1 MFIHQIIIFI
11 YLCIIKDIR
20 GGMYLREI
28 QIENFKSF
36 GNRVRIPFLTGFT
49 AITGPNGSGK
59 SNIIDAILFVLGV
72 RSPKMVR
79 AERLTDLIHKGAKD
93 ANYCKVSLIFDNSS
107 RELPVDS
114 DEIILTRKIK
124 KAPLPDKPDNYY
136 SYYYINGKSASLSEF
151 IGLLSQGNIS
161 ENCIIQQGDVTAI
174 VEMSDMQRRK
184 IIDELAGIADFDAE
198 IEKAKKEREEV
209 EDNME
214 KIEIILS
221 EIRKQIRQLK
231 RDRDDALKYKELK
244 DELTRY
250 NSMMSYKKK
259 MEIER
264 EISEVTKQIES
275 YEKSRVEYEE
285 KIKEIK
291 KKYNEKLLR
300 FQELEDKIS
309 SVGGEELLEIKQRI
323 DEAKEEI
330 IKSRERINHYRME
343 IAEGE
348 GEIKELE
355 SKLSRIKKE
364 LKQYEKKIKELNAEY
379 ERKDRDML
387 SIKSKLDDMKRK
399 AEHSDD
405 ITMEL
410 SREIAKLRKF
420 LNEKMEEQHKLLLE
434 RDRVSQQME
443 AIESR
448 FMDVKQN
455 KESMEIELREVK
467 EELSEKRR
475 GAREQEKRKEE
486 LEKKLFEFK
495 KKEAEI
501 GSRLRELD
509 RKIISIQRELAK
521 LRNQQ
526 DIASIS
532 SATKAIL
539 DARDEGIIKGIH
551 GSIAELGEV
560 NEEYALALEIAAGRR
575 IESIVVENDEVAAK
589 CIEYLKK
596 NDYGRATFLP
606 LNKIMEGKPRGKAL
620 LAVRDEDAIGFAIDL
635 IKFNPRYRAAFWY
648 VFGDTVVVKNIDAA
662 RRLMGGVRLVTLQG
676 ELIEASGAMTGG
688 SVMARK
694 SFGMADRQRISELTE
709 ELRNAS
715 AEQDSLTDELV
726 RVKEEIGVIE
736 GELGS
741 ISYEGMEDVEK
752 LEIRRKE
759 IERSLKV
766 VAEEYNRIEK
776 ERDEIRKRL
785 DEIVL
790 KIDAGE
796 KEIGEIE
803 KKINEKEE
811 ELIKIASKE
820 AIKEINEMRNTLNS
834 LQEELIKID
843 GEIKTAEKQRDV
855 IEERKKEIENRIEEL
870 RGKINEMRAE
880 IAKEQKNIDKNK
892 NELRAM
898 EAMEAK
904 ISGKATQMSKE
915 RDKLYREIA
924 DMENKIESL
933 STKIETTIDLIARA
947 KARLPTLESALA
959 EVMDVEEE
967 FEEGNIP
974 PMEEIK
980 RRIKEIEVK
989 MEKMQPI
996 NMRALEEYER
1006 QEERKNKFEE
1016 EINKLKQ
1023 HRKEL
1028 IKLEGEINQRKKEA
1042 FFEVFNK
1049 VRENYRKIYFQLT
1062 GGEGDLILENEEEP
1076 FEGGLIIKV
1085 KPPGKRSLSLK
1096 SLSGGEKSIASLSFI
1111 FAIQEYEPSSFY
1123 ALDEIDMFL
1132 DEKNAEKVAKMIS
1145 ENSRRA
1151 QFIVV
1156 SLRRITLMQ
1165 ADHIYGVTSTD
1176 GVSTIIGNVN
1186 VREVEKMVEV
1196 K

>member
-1 MFIHQIIIFI
+1 
-11 YLCIIKDIR
+11 
-20 GGMYLREI
+20 MYLREI

-124 KAPLPDKPDNYY
+124 KAPLPNKPDNYY

-151 IGLLSQGNIS
+151 IGLLSEGNIS
-161 ENCIIQQGDVTAI
+161 ENCIVQQGDVTAI

-184 IIDELAGIADFDAE
+184 IIDELAGISDFDTE

-231 RDRDDALKYKELK
+231 RDRDDALRYKELK
-244 DELTRY
+244 DGLSRY
-250 NSMMSYKKK
+250 NAMMSYKKK
-259 MEIER
+259 VEIER
-264 EISEVTKQIES
+264 EIAEVTKQIES
-275 YEKSRVEYEE
+275 YEKSKAEYEE
-285 KIKEIK
+285 RIKEIK
-291 KKYNEKLLR
+291 KKYNEKVLR
-300 FQELEDKIS
+300 FQELEDKIAS
-309 SVGGEELLEIKQRI
+309 IGGEELIEIKQRI
-323 DEAKEEI
+323 DAAKEEI
-330 IKSRERINHYRME
+330 IKSKERINHYRME

-355 SKLSRIKKE
+355 SRLSKVKKE
-364 LKQYEKKIKELNAEY
+364 LKQYERRIKELNEEY
-379 ERKDRDML
+379 ERKDRDAI
-387 SIKSKLDDMKRK
+387 SIKSKLEEMKRK
-399 AEHSDD
+399 AEHSDE
-405 ITMEL
+405 IAMEL
-410 SREIAKLRKF
+410 SREIAKLRKI
-420 LNEKMEEQHKLLLE
+420 LNEKREEHHKLLLE
-434 RDRVSQQME
+434 RDRISQQME
-443 AIESR
+443 GIEAR

-455 KESMEIELREVK
+455 KESLETELQEVK
-467 EELSEKRR
+467 EELAEKRK
-475 GAREQEKRKEE
+475 GTKEQEKRKEE
-486 LEKKLFEFK
+486 LEKKLFDFK
-495 KKEAEI
+495 KREAEI
-501 GSRLRELD
+501 GARLRELD

-526 DIASIS
+526 DMASIS
-532 SATKAIL
+532 SAVRAIL

-560 NEEYALALEIAAGRR
+560 DEEYSLALEIAAGRR

-606 LNKIMEGKPRGKAL
+606 LNKLSEGKPRGKAL
-620 LAVRDEDAIGFAIDL
+620 LASRDKDAIGFAIDL
-635 IKFNPRYRAAFWY
+635 VKFNPRYRAAFWY
-648 VFGDTVVVKNIDAA
+648 VFGDTIVVRDIDAA

-688 SVMARK
+688 SVSRRG
-694 SFGMADRQRISELTE
+694 SFGVADRKRINELAE
-709 ELRNAS
+709 ELRKAS
-715 AEQDSLTDELV
+715 SEQELLTDELV
-726 RVKEEIGVIE
+726 KVKEDIGKIE
-736 GELGS
+736 EELGS
-741 ISYEGMEDVEK
+741 ISFKGMEDIEK

-766 VAEEYNRIEK
+766 AVEEYNKIER
-776 ERDEIRKRL
+776 ERDELRKKL

-790 KIDAGE
+790 KIDAAE
-796 KEIGEIE
+796 KRIEEIE
-803 KKINEKEE
+803 EKIKSKEE
-811 ELIKIASKE
+811 ELIKIANKE
-820 AIKEINEMRNTLNS
+820 AIKEINEMREKLNS
-834 LQEELIKID
+834 LQEELISID
-843 GEIKTAEKQRDV
+843 GEIKTNEKQVEV
-855 IEERKKEIENRIEEL
+855 IEERKKEIEERIEEL
-870 RGKINEMRAE
+870 KNKIKEMKEE
-880 IAKEQKNIDKNK
+880 ISMEQKNVDRNK
-892 NELRAM
+892 HELKTM
-898 EAMEAK
+898 ETIEAK
-904 ISGKATQMSKE
+904 ISGKATQMTKE
-915 RDKLYREIA
+915 RDKLYREITE
-924 DMENKIESL
+924 MENKIENL

-959 EVMDVEEE
+959 EVMDIEME
-967 FEEGNIP
+967 FDEKELL

-980 RRIKEIEVK
+980 RKIKEIETK

-1016 EINKLKQ
+1016 EINRLKQ

-1049 VRENYRKIYFQLT
+1049 VRENYRKIYSQLT
-1062 GGEGDLILENEEEP
+1062 GGEGDLILENEENP

-1145 ENSRRA
+1145 ENSRKA

-1165 ADHIYGVTSTD
+1165 ADHIYGVTSSN